1 MMYQKKH
8 LQIGHTS
15 FTITSVRD
23 NDEGMFLYTDNTD
36 PAQDM
41 RDFVSRILLLSFIEK
56 IRVLQSNPVPIS

>member
-1 MMYQKKH
+1 
-8 LQIGHTS
+8 
-15 FTITSVRD
+15 
-23 NDEGMFLYTDNTD
+23 LYTDNTD